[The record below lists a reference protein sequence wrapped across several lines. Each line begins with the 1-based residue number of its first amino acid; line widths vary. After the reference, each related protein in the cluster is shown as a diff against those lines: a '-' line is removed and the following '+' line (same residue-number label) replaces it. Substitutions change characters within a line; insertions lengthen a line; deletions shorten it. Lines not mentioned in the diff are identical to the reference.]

1 MKVKAVKVPLY
12 PKISKVDQN
21 LSVHSSIFCFTSVA
35 ILCYIYSS
43 MYNTG
48 ILQRRLV

>member
-1 MKVKAVKVPLY
+1 MKVKAIIVPLY

-35 ILCYIYSS
+35 ILTPVVCITLEYYKE
-43 MYNTG
+43 G
-48 ILQRRLV
+48 